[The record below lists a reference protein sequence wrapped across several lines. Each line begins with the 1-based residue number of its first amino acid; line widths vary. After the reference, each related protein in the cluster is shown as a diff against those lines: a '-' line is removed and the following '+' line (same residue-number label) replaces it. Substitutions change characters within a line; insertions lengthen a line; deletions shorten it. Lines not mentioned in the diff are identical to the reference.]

1 MLNRLF
7 GDKTHESLY
16 VLGLSG
22 IACGLAWSKVVIS
35 ISLMFLGL
43 NFLLEGEYKEKIRA
57 ISSHKLFPAIT
68 IYYFLHVVGLIW
80 TDNFGYGLHDIKA
93 KIPLIVL
100 PLILAA
106 RPVKT
111 RNSLNIILGVFIG
124 TFLITS
130 IWNYGSYQQ
139 WFGTRTYDD
148 IRGLSLFGSHI
159 RYGIMISLATGFSAY
174 FISQYKKYTLI
185 FILLIIWFSYYTF
198 YSQVIAGVL
207 ALASIVFFASI
218 YWLWR
223 WKKWLA
229 VAFTI
234 STVTVGV
241 LSLIWLFKPLTD
253 SPDNYKNLPKTT
265 AKGNPYTHHGGFIS
279 SETGQPIL
287 LFLCEEELREEWNK
301 RSNYDYD
308 SLDIKGNK
316 LKHTLTRYLSSL
328 KFRKDAEGMAKLS
341 SEDVNNIENGIPTVN
356 HKGIMARLHG
366 IRFELNNGA
375 NANGHSLLQR
385 MEYWKGGLFII
396 ENNLFF
402 GVGTGDVQDE
412 FNSYYDK
419 TRSILTP
426 ENRNRAHNQY
436 LTSWITFGF
445 SGVVIFLWVLISFLQ
460 FNWKNNQLIG
470 VLFLAVAASSFLT
483 EDTLET
489 QIGITF
495 FAFFYALF
503 QSKIPELK
511 N

>member
-7 GDKTHESLY
+7 GDKTHEALY

-43 NFLLEGEYKEKIRA
+43 NFLLEGQFKEKIQS
-57 ISSHKLFPAIT
+57 IKVNKLFLAIAAF
-68 IYYFLHVVGLIW
+68 YLLHLVGLFW
-80 TDNFGYGLHDIKA
+80 TSNFGYGLHDIKA
-93 KIPLIVL
+93 KLPLIVL
-100 PLILAA
+100 PLMLAA
-106 RPVKT
+106 RPV
-111 RNSLNIILGVFIG
+111 NSRYHLNIILGVFVI

-139 WFGTRTYDD
+139 WFGARTYDD

-159 RYGIMISLATGFSAY
+159 RYGIMISLAAAFSAY
-174 FISQYKKYTLI
+174 FIGQYKKYTWL
-185 FILLIIWFSYYTF
+185 FILLIIWFTYYTF

-207 ALASIVFFASI
+207 ALLSIIFFASI

-223 WKKWLA
+223 LKKWLA
-229 VAFTI
+229 IAFTI
-234 STVTVGV
+234 STVTIGV

-279 SETGQPIL
+279 SETGEPIL

-301 RSNYDYD
+301 RSKYDYD
-308 SLDIKGNK
+308 GNDIKGNK

-328 KFRKDAEGMAKLS
+328 RYRKDAEGMAKLS
-341 SEDVNNIENGIPTVN
+341 PQDISNIENGISTVN

-385 MEYWKGGLFII
+385 IEYWKGGLTII
-396 ENNLFF
+396 KNNILI

-419 TRSILTP
+419 TQSILTP
-426 ENRNRAHNQY
+426 ENRNRAHNQF

-445 SGVVIFLWVLISFLQ
+445 IGIVVFLWLLISFIQ

-495 FAFFYALF
+495 FAFFYAIF
-503 QSKIPELK
+503 QSKIPEFK